1 MSMLISLGRRFLRP
15 YLRQIAVILVL
26 QLIGTIASLYLPSLN
41 ADIIDRGLA
50 EGSIRAIWGY
60 GGAMLAVTM
69 LQVACSIAAVYVG
82 ARVAMSFGRDVRR
95 ALFEKVETFADREV
109 NHFTPA
115 SLITRN
121 TNDVTQ
127 VQTLVVMTFTLLV
140 VAPIMCVGGIVMAL
154 REDVG
159 LSWLLAV
166 AVPLLALSTTLI
178 VINLVP
184 GYRAMQRKLDAINR
198 IMREQITGIRVVRAF
213 VREPDEVRRFGD
225 ANEELNRVTLRVGR
239 ILALMFPVI
248 MMILNV
254 SSAAVLWFGASRV
267 DDGSMELGSL
277 TAFLVYLTQILMSV
291 MMATFMAAM
300 IPRAAV
306 SADRIGEVLAAV
318 PSVAPPETPAV
329 APPARGLVTFDHV
342 AFRYPGADD
351 PVLSDVALTARP
363 GETTAI
369 IGSTGSGKTTLISL
383 IPRLFDVTA
392 GSVSVDGL
400 DVREYRPE
408 ELWKRI
414 GLVPQR
420 ALLFQGTVRS
430 NLHFGNPDA
439 TDDDMWEALRIA
451 QAADFVAAMPGGLD
465 APIGQGGGNV
475 SGGQRQRLAI
485 ARAVVRRPSIYV
497 FDDAFSAL
505 DVATDARLR
514 QALRPVLRTATMI
527 VVAQRVSTI
536 RDADRIVVL
545 DNGRIVGMGTHTQLQ
560 RTCPTYAEIV
570 ASQLT
575 AAEVA

>member
-1 MSMLISLGRRFLRP
+1 MLIRLGRRFLRP
-15 YLRQIAVILVL
+15 YARPIAVILVL

-41 ADIIDRGLA
+41 ADIIDKGLA
-50 EGSIRAIWGY
+50 VGSVRAIWGY
-60 GGAMLAVTM
+60 GGLMLAVT
-69 LQVACSIAAVYVG
+69 LVQVVCSIAAVYVG
-82 ARVAMSFGRDVRR
+82 AKVAMAFGRDVRR
-95 ALFEKVETFADREV
+95 ELFATVETFADREI

-154 REDVG
+154 QEDFG
-159 LSWLLAV
+159 LSWLLLV
-166 AVPLLALSTTLI
+166 AVPLLAVCTGLI
-178 VINLVP
+178 VVNLVP
-184 GYRAMQRKLDAINR
+184 GYRAMQRKLDNINR
-198 IMREQITGIRVVRAF
+198 VMREQITGIRVVRAF
-213 VREPDEVRRFGD
+213 VREPEEVVRFGD

-239 ILALMFPVI
+239 IMALMFPSI

-254 SSAAVLWFGASRV
+254 SSAAVLWFGGYRV
-267 DDGSMELGSL
+267 DDGTMELGAL
-277 TAFLVYLTQILMSV
+277 TAFIVYLTMILMSV

-306 SADRIGEVLAAV
+306 SADRIGEVLDTV
-318 PSVAPPETPAV
+318 PSVAPPADPRP
-329 APPARGLVTFDHV
+329 APPVRGVVRFDRVTF
-342 AFRYPGADD
+342 AYPGADD
-351 PVLSDVALTARP
+351 PVLSEVSFTAEP
-363 GETTAI
+363 GGTTAI

-383 IPRLFDVTA
+383 IPRLFDVTG
-392 GSVSVDGL
+392 GSVTVDGL
-400 DVREYRPE
+400 DVRDYRQE
-408 ELWKRI
+408 DLWARI

-420 ALLFQGTVRS
+420 ALLFQGTVAS
-430 NLHFGNPDA
+430 NLRFGNPDA
-439 TDDDMWEALRIA
+439 TDDELWEALRIA
-451 QAADFVAAMPGGLD
+451 QADFVATMPDGLD
-465 APIGQGGGNV
+465 TPIGQGGSTV

-485 ARAVVRRPSIYV
+485 ARALVRRPSVYV

-536 RDADRIVVL
+536 READRIVVL
-545 DNGRIVGMGTHTQLQ
+545 DNGRVVGTGTHDELLAA
-560 RTCPTYAEIV
+560 CPTYAEIV

-575 AAEVA
+575 AAEAA